1 MTEFSF
7 GGAPD
12 SDSCDEIIINCVY
25 DEVPAD
31 APPLARWF
39 AVDDGTP
46 LFSLVVFPVTYE
58 DMMEREFTD
67 VEVIEVGPENG
78 GGDEGFLPMNVILH
92 LSYFQ
97 QGPDRKELIVV
108 GMDFDAIE
116 EVTPEQFEGT

>member
-25 DEVPAD
+25 DEVPAE

-46 LFSLVVFPVTYE
+46 LFTLVVFPVTYE
-58 DMMEREFTD
+58 DMMAREFTE

-78 GGDEGFLPMNVILH
+78 GGDEGLT
-92 LSYFQ
+92 
-97 QGPDRKELIVV
+97 G
-108 GMDFDAIE
+108 
-116 EVTPEQFEGT
+116 